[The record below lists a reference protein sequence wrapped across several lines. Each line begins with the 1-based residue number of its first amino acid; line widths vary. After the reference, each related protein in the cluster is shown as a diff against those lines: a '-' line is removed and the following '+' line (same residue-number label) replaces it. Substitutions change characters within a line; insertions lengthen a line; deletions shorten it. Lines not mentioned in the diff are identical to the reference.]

1 MNGIKLKKDTV
12 ISLKKKGDDLSKVK
26 VMLNWKTPKN
36 SNTGTMDLDATCFGL
51 VPSDIES
58 KRELFD
64 QEYFV
69 YYENLKTD
77 NESIML
83 SGDDKT
89 GGEGEEIIVNL
100 DIIPDAII
108 ELAFFVT
115 IHRALKKK
123 QNFSMVEEA
132 SISIINIDND
142 ELLAKFDLQNDFS
155 SETAVHFGTI
165 YKNRDGWDFK
175 AIGVGYNSDLAD
187 ILRCYGVEA
196 E

>member
-1 MNGIKLKKDTV
+1 MGVIKLKKDTV
-12 ISLKKKGDDLSKVK
+12 ISLKKKGDDLAKVK
-26 VMLNWKTPKN
+26 VVLNWKTPKN
-36 SNTGTMDLDATCFGL
+36 SNTGSMDLDATCFGL
-51 VPSDIES
+51 IPSEIES

-64 QEYFV
+64 PEYFI
-69 YYENLKTD
+69 YYENLETK
-77 NESIML
+77 NESIVL

-89 GGEGEEIIVNL
+89 GGDGEEIIVNL
-100 DIIPDAII
+100 DIIPEAII

-132 SISIINIDND
+132 SISIINIEND

-165 YKNRDGWDFK
+165 FKSRDGWDFK
-175 AIGVGYNSDLAD
+175 AIGKGYNSDLSD
-187 ILRCYGVEA
+187 ILRCYGVET